1 MQGKRKSKLYEEQ
14 RTQVCGSD
22 VPVVALRFK
31 EVHMLWLTCDV
42 VSWIISIKRNKYVTG
57 KQNEEF
63 AFVLNSIYAI
73 DIKLI
78 V

>member
-1 MQGKRKSKLYEEQ
+1 MYASKIIDLSSLYRTIQIYLMQGKRKSKLYEEQ

-42 VSWIISIKRNKYVTG
+42 VSRIISIK
-57 KQNEEF
+57 QN
-63 AFVLNSIYAI
+63 LR
-73 DIKLI
+73 DG
-78 V
+78 